1 MYIIAVIFAVF
12 IKHEVPLVKILSAVA
27 TCGLE
32 AGWRT
37 GSRLYAHIQEH
48 NVQITEGDSAQDSAA
63 FPFLQEDQQQFDLRE
78 QS

>member
-12 IKHEVPLVKILSAVA
+12 IMDDVSLVEIPSSVA

-63 FPFLQEDQQQFDLRE
+63 FPFLEEDQQQFALRE